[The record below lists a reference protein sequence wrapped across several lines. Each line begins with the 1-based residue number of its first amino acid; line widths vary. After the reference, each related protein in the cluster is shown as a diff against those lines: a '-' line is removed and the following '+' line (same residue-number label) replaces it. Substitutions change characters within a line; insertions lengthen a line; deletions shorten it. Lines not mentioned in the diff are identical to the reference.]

1 MANEQKSHG
10 QEEYAK
16 GLEGVV
22 ACETEMGYVA
32 GQKGKLVYRGYA
44 IEDLS
49 EHSSYEETAYLLLF
63 GKLPTKKE
71 LENFKAKLKGYRK
84 IPSEVIEILRKL
96 PKETHPMA
104 SLRTGVSALGCFD
117 NKADSR
123 ELSDYTEIGIKL
135 ISQVATVAAAVARL
149 RRGQEP
155 LEPDNN
161 LNHTANFLY
170 MATGEKPD
178 KYLEKVMDV
187 SMILHADHGMNVSTF
202 SCMTVISSLSDLYS
216 AIAAGIGS
224 LKGPLHGGANEE
236 VMKMLLEIGEPGKAE
251 AWIKDAIANK
261 KKIMGFG
268 HRVYKAYDPR
278 AKIFKQ
284 FSQKVTE
291 MKGQKK
297 LYDIA
302 VIVEREVLNA
312 YSSKGIFPNVDFYSG
327 TIYYSFGIE
336 YAMFTPLFA
345 VSRIA
350 GWAARVLEYLPHNR
364 IFRPRAIYK
373 GRLNQKYIPVDKR

>member
-1 MANEQKSHG
+1 MA
-10 QEEYAK
+10 EEHVEFAK
-16 GLEGVV
+16 GLEGVI
-22 ACETEMGYVA
+22 ACETKMGYVA
-32 GQKGKLVYRGYA
+32 GQKGKLVYRGYT

-49 EHSSYEETAYLLLF
+49 EHSTYEETTYLLLF
-63 GKLPTKKE
+63 GKLPNKKE
-71 LENFKAKLKGYRK
+71 LEDFKAKLTSYRK
-84 IPSEVIEILRKL
+84 IPGGVMEILRKL
-96 PKETHPMA
+96 PKETHPMS

-117 NKADSR
+117 DKMAQSM
-123 ELSDYTEIGIKL
+123 ELPDYTEIGIKL
-135 ISQVATVAAAVARL
+135 VSQVATVAAAVARL

-155 LEPDNN
+155 LDSDDN

-178 KYLEKVMDV
+178 EYLEKVMDI

-202 SCMTVISSLSDLYS
+202 SCMTVISSLSDMYS
-216 AIAAGIGS
+216 AIVGGIGS

-236 VMKMLLEIGEPGKAE
+236 VMKMLLEIGEPEKAE

-278 AKIFKQ
+278 ARIFKQ
-284 FSQKVTE
+284 FSEKVTE
-291 MKGQKK
+291 MKGHKK

-302 VIVEREVLNA
+302 VIVEKEVLDA
-312 YSSKGIFPNVDFYSG
+312 YSSRGIFPNVDFYSG
-327 TIYYSFGIE
+327 TIYYAFGIE

-350 GWAARVLEYLPHNR
+350 GWAARVLEYLPQNR
-364 IFRPRAIYK
+364 IFRPRAHYN
-373 GRLNQKYIPVDKR
+373 GLLNQKYVPMDKR